1 MAANEARGNDVQ
13 AVQVG
18 RVLGK
23 SREEILADR
32 ETTRAESI
40 AKTEGTTRN
49 VRQDNA
55 RVGRQADV
63 IHGNVTVTW

>member
-1 MAANEARGNDVQ
+1 MAKNEARGNDVQ

-32 ETTRAESI
+32 AEAKAASL
-40 AKTEGTTRN
+40 AKTGGKAQN
-49 VRQDNA
+49 VREGNA
-55 RVGRQADV
+55 RVGLQADT
-63 IHGNVTVTW
+63 ITGGIRL

>member
-1 MAANEARGNDVQ
+1 MAKNEARGNDVQ

-32 ETTRAESI
+32 AAAKAASL
-40 AKTEGTTRN
+40 AKTGDSTRN
-49 VRQDNA
+49 VREGNA
-55 RVGRQADV
+55 QVGKQADV
-63 IHGNVTVTW
+63 ITGGIRL